1 NPSSYLNT
9 PFAKLLPVEV
19 EPSAAIQHGAP
30 IHSTTLVLT
39 GLGRTNPMLKLSPD
53 EQQNAE
59 IWRDFP
65 PVQWINRVTRAKAG
79 SQVLLE
85 DTDPAKANRQN
96 RMPAMALQQYGVG
109 QVLYIGTDNT
119 WRWRQEG
126 NVGYYPL
133 LWGQIVQRMAL
144 AHLLGGSKRTQ
155 LSADK
160 QHYTTGDR
168 VTVLARLY
176 DKSFN
181 PIKEPSVDGF
191 YTAEAAAGQGGAPK
205 QSVQLRALP
214 DQPGM
219 YRGEFVA
226 VTPGSYKLSVDGDA
240 ETVLGFAVTKPRFEL
255 GETAMNEPLLKEM
268 GRVSGGEFFREE
280 NLATL
285 PGKLAQKDE
294 RISRV
299 IDADIWSSPFYFL
312 LVALLAIAE
321 WVLRK
326 YYELK

>member
-1 NPSSYLNT
+1 
-9 PFAKLLPVEV
+9 
-19 EPSAAIQHGAP
+19 
-30 IHSTTLVLT
+30 
-39 GLGRTNPMLKLSPD
+39 MLKLSPD

-59 IWRDFP
+59 IWSNFP
-65 PVQWINRVTRAKAG
+65 PIQWINRVSRAKAG
-79 SQVLLE
+79 AQVLIE
-85 DTDPAKANRQN
+85 DTDPAKATRQS

-160 QHYTTGDR
+160 QHYTTTER
-168 VTVLARLY
+168 VTILARLY

-181 PIKEPSVDGF
+181 PVREPSVNGF
-191 YTAEAAAGQGGAPK
+191 YTVEAAAGQPASQK

-219 YRGEFVA
+219 YRGDFIA
-226 VTPGSYKLSVDGDA
+226 VTPGACRFTVEGDDS
-240 ETVLGFAVTKPRFEL
+240 TVLDFSVAKPRVEL
-255 GETAMNEPLLKEM
+255 GETAMNELLLKEM
-268 GRVSGGEFFREE
+268 ARVSGGEFFREE
-280 NLATL
+280 TLASM
-285 PGKLAQKDE
+285 PGKLLQKDE

-299 IDADIWSSPFYFL
+299 VDADIWSSPFYFL
-312 LVALLAIAE
+312 LVALVASAE
-321 WVLRK
+321 WAFRK